1 MDRYNKNMANS
12 STRFGGTL
20 VIGNEIRGFNST
32 SFRFSL
38 QSILQELAL
47 ERQSS
52 KIGYAHYLHSFN
64 GKTYDFR
71 NHEQYRAF
79 CKTIRVTYRAE
90 ETKRMERRGE
100 HSLGVQG

>member
-12 STRFGGTL
+12 STRFGGIL
-20 VIGNEIRGFNST
+20 VIGDEKRAANST
-32 SFRFSL
+32 SFHFSL
-38 QSILQELAL
+38 QSILHELAF

-64 GKTYDFR
+64 GITYDFR

-79 CKTIRVTYRAE
+79 CKTIRATYRAE
-90 ETKRMERRGE
+90 ETKRMERRRE
-100 HSLGVQG
+100 HSLGVHG